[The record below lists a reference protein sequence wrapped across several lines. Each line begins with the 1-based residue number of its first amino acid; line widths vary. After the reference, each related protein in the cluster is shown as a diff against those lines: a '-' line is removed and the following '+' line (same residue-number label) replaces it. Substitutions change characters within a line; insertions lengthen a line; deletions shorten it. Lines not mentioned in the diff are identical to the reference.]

1 MIKFLPVFI
10 SDYNCI
16 SPLGFDAEQNFGALL
31 NNKTG
36 IKKQY
41 FSESFPEVCAA
52 IIPEKL
58 VEEKFSELSLN
69 TENQHFTRLEQMLV
83 LALKPLIEKHSV
95 SEKSLLIL
103 STTKGNVKCLQ
114 NQSIPPEN
122 AYLSFSAKK
131 IANFL
136 GFHNEPIVISNACVS
151 GVMAVTAARIFLQNE
166 IFSDAFVIAADEVSE
181 FVLSGFN
188 SFQAMS
194 SDVCRPYD
202 KNRDGINL
210 GEASAAVFI
219 SKDKKSETCF
229 EILGDSSINDA
240 NHISGPSRTGEG
252 LFRSIQNAMN
262 EAGIS
267 SDDID
272 FINAH
277 GTATIYNDEMESI
290 AFSRA
295 HLSET
300 PMNSLKAYFGHCL
313 GASGLLEIIM
323 AMESAKR
330 NILIQS
336 LNYENCGVSHP
347 LNIITEN
354 STKEIRTF
362 LKTASGFGGSNS
374 AIILKKMI
382 GNENE

>member
-1 MIKFLPVFI
+1 MSNSQPVFI
-10 SDYNCI
+10 SDYSCI

-31 NNKTG
+31 RNETG

-122 AYLSFSAKK
+122 SYLSFSAKK
-131 IANFL
+131 IANFF
-136 GFHNEPIVISNACVS
+136 GFHNEPIIISNACVS
-151 GVMAVTAARIFLQNE
+151 GVMAVSVGRIFLQNE
-166 IFSDAFVIAADEVSE
+166 KFSDAFVIAADEVSE

-210 GEASAAVFI
+210 GEAAAAVFI

-252 LFRSIQNAMN
+252 LFRSIQNAMK

-267 SDDID
+267 SADID

-295 HLSET
+295 YLSET

-347 LNIITEN
+347 LNISTEN
-354 STKEIRTF
+354 SAKEIRTF